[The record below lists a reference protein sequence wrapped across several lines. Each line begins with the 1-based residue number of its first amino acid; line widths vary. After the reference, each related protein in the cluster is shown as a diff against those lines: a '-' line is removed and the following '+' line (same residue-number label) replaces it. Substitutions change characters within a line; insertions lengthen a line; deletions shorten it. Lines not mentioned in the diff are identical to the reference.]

1 MRFKAGTTEHEEL
14 TLNVTALTDVAF
26 LIIIFFMFS
35 THFHRTQL
43 RPMDLPKEQGAEAA
57 ETGIPLVIEIDQQG
71 ELSLAGG
78 GPVDLSGIASSIRGG
93 GTAGGSGGN
102 SAKPEVVIRADRR
115 AAAVHLNRLSSE
127 LAKLGIR
134 DWKLAT
140 SPAG

>member
-1 MRFKAGTTEHEEL
+1 MKFKTRGGEHEEL

-43 RPMDLPKEQGAEAA
+43 RPMDLPKEQGAEAMGSA
-57 ETGIPLVIEIDQQG
+57 LPLVIEIDQQG
-71 ELSLAGG
+71 GLSIAGG
-78 GPVDLSGIASSIRGG
+78 GPTELSSIAASIRGNASTTGPG
-93 GTAGGSGGN
+93 G
-102 SAKPEVVIRADRR
+102 KPEVVIRADRR

-140 SPAG
+140 APAG